1 MEAVFHGLQGIF
13 EILFMI
19 GIGFVL
25 SKKGW
30 FGPDTSAILT
40 RLIMKVALPLF
51 MICQLERDFTHDS
64 LLRIAP
70 DLALPFLS
78 ILLAYVVGRAAA
90 AALHIRRERQG
101 IFITCFFVAN
111 TIFIGLPV
119 NLALFG
125 TQSVPSVM
133 LYYMANT
140 TMFWTLGIYHIV
152 NDSTG
157 GQGNMPLFSLQT
169 VKKVFSPPLVA
180 FLIGLALIM
189 ADVKL
194 PEFLH
199 VSFQYVGNLATPLS
213 LIVIGIEM
221 SSLPLRSVQWDR
233 DLIGALMGRF
243 IVCPLCVLALL
254 PFVSVTPMSAQ
265 VFTMQASMPAMT
277 QMTVVAKAVGADV
290 RYATEIS
297 FITVVL
303 GLIVI
308 PSYMFLI
315 QYVLLNL

>member
-101 IFITCFFVAN
+101 IQYD
-111 TIFIGLPV
+111 LHW
-119 NLALFG
+119 
-125 TQSVPSVM
+125 PS
-133 LYYMANT
+133 
-140 TMFWTLGIYHIV
+140 
-152 NDSTG
+152 
-157 GQGNMPLFSLQT
+157 
-169 VKKVFSPPLVA
+169 
-180 FLIGLALIM
+180 
-189 ADVKL
+189 
-194 PEFLH
+194 
-199 VSFQYVGNLATPLS
+199 
-213 LIVIGIEM
+213 
-221 SSLPLRSVQWDR
+221 R
-233 DLIGALMGRF
+233 
-243 IVCPLCVLALL
+243 
-254 PFVSVTPMSAQ
+254 
-265 VFTMQASMPAMT
+265 
-277 QMTVVAKAVGADV
+277 
-290 RYATEIS
+290 
-297 FITVVL
+297 
-303 GLIVI
+303 
-308 PSYMFLI
+308 
-315 QYVLLNL
+315 

>member
-1 MEAVFHGLQGIF
+1 MIVEAVFHGLQGIF

-51 MICQLERDFTHDS
+51 MICQLERDFTHDL

-189 ADVKL
+189 ADIKL

-221 SSLPLRSVQWDR
+221 SSLSLRSVQWDR
-233 DLIGALMGRF
+233 DLIGALAGRF

-315 QYVLLNL
+315 QYVL

>member
-1 MEAVFHGLQGIF
+1 MIVEAVFHGLQGIF

-78 ILLAYVVGRAAA
+78 ILLAYVVSRAAA

-189 ADVKL
+189 ADIKL

-233 DLIGALMGRF
+233 DLIGALTGRF

-290 RYATEIS
+290 KYATEIS

-315 QYVLLNL
+315 QYVL